1 MMRYPL
7 SSLAK
12 ATRLL
17 ALLFVF
23 GLSSAALA
31 LAEETPATFM
41 QGLQDEA
48 INQLGDAS
56 VPEEERETRFRKLF
70 NTYLDVPAIGK
81 FVAGR
86 YWKRA
91 DETERTKFLKVFE
104 DVMVQR
110 FLPIF
115 AENSDL
121 RLMFGGY
128 RKHEKHEGMFIVNS
142 ELPRETGEE
151 VKVNWIVRHGG
162 DNAKVLDIII
172 EGTSMA
178 LTLRSEYSAFLK
190 KNGKK
195 LANLT
200 ASLRDKVEQGAFTA
214 QVN

>member
-1 MMRYPL
+1 MTRYPL
-7 SSLAK
+7 SNLAK

-23 GLSSAALA
+23 GVFSAAPA

-41 QGLQDEA
+41 QSLQDDA
-48 INQLGDAS
+48 IKQLGDTS
-56 VPEEERETRFRKLF
+56 IPEEEREARFRELF

-86 YWKRA
+86 YWKGA
-91 DETERTKFLKVFE
+91 DKVERTNFLNVFE

-121 RLMFGGY
+121 RLMFDGY
-128 RKHEKHEGMFIVNS
+128 RKHAKHDGMFIVNS
-142 ELPRETGEE
+142 RLPRKTGEE
-151 VKVNWIVRHGG
+151 VKVSWIVRHSG
-162 DNAKVLDIII
+162 DKKKVLDIVI

-214 QVN
+214 QIN